1 MKNIFKDRRFKHG
14 SLATVMTIGMVAV
27 VVLVNI
33 IFGMLAD
40 RFPMDVD
47 LTSDKI
53 FEVSDQTVNYL
64 KDLKQEV
71 TVTVLAKE
79 DEFSGNNTYYNQA
92 NEVIQKYAKYSSN
105 ITIEYLDLYSNP
117 EIAQKYPK
125 ETLYTG
131 YIIVACGDRYQ
142 VLTAYDLFTSL
153 LPVRKKP

>member
-53 FEVSDQTVNYL
+53 FEVSDQTVNYM

-79 DEFSGNNTYYNQA
+79 DEFSGNNTYYNHQTKSFR
-92 NEVIQKYAKYSSN
+92 NTPNTPPISPLSIWIFIPILRSLRN
-105 ITIEYLDLYSNP
+105 IP
-117 EIAQKYPK
+117 RRP
-125 ETLYTG
+125 
-131 YIIVACGDRYQ
+131 
-142 VLTAYDLFTSL
+142 FTRAISL
-153 LPVRKKP
+153 